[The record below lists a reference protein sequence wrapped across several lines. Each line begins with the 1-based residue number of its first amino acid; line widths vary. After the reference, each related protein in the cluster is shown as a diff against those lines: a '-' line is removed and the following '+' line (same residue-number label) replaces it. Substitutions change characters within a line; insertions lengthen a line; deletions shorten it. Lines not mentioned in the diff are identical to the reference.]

1 MLKTHAKVWLWIV
14 FIVNILGALA
24 YLRLLTEYPILGF
37 SSVMS
42 LLVAAAIGILLFKR
56 MKLGFYIFCGL
67 SVIIFFLNVYRHANF
82 ILALFGMLASP
93 IITYLFIKSSWD
105 FLS

>member
-24 YLRLLTEYPILGF
+24 CLRLLTAHPIWGF

-67 SVIIFFLNVYRHANF
+67 SAVIFFLNVYMHVNF